1 MPRNIEIKARLD
13 TPELAA
19 AVRARALAL
28 ATEPPQRLVQ
38 DDCFFA
44 LPAGRGRLK
53 LRCEG
58 EGEGG
63 GEGSAELIHYLRA
76 DEAGERA
83 SDYVRVPQPDPKAC
97 REALTR
103 ALGLVGRVRKTRW
116 LCRVGRTRI
125 HLDEVEGLGQCLELE
140 VVMRNGEA
148 DASGIAEAL
157 DLLDRLGAA
166 GAPRLAGSYFDEL
179 AKLGAFGGPSS

>member
-58 EGEGG
+58 GSEGE

-83 SDYVRVPQPDPKAC
+83 SDYVRVPQPDPEAC

-125 HLDEVEGLGQCLELE
+125 HLDEVEGLGPCLELE
-140 VVMRNGEA
+140 VVLGDDEA
-148 DASGIAEAL
+148 DDAADATGAAEAQA
-157 DLLDRLGAA
+157 LLHALGAA
-166 GAPRLAGSYFDEL
+166 GAPKFAWSYLDALAGM
-179 AKLGAFGGPSS
+179 GRG